1 MAKIEKLDKSAVARE
16 LGDYLTLTQIDGLM
30 KRRQLLLDYV
40 KELSKKN
47 RRASGSLSL
56 ISRDRD

>member
-1 MAKIEKLDKSAVARE
+1 MAKIEKLEKSAVARE

-30 KRRQLLLDYV
+30 KRRQLLLDYI

-47 RRASGSLSL
+47 GERAVLYP
-56 ISRDRD
+56 